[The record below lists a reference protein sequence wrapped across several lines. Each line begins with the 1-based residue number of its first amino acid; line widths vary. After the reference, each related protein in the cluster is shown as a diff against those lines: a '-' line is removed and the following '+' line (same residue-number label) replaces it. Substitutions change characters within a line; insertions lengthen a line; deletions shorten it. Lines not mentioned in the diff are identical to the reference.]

1 MREVAQRC
9 LGTEVAGVGG
19 GLVSGLR
26 ILHSRLALSLS
37 FLFEVESQL
46 TQACWWT
53 GGFASLEA
61 LSPSLKHANLHT
73 ALPEGGSVL
82 DDDAI

>member
-1 MREVAQRC
+1 M
-9 LGTEVAGVGG
+9 GG

-26 ILHSRLALSLS
+26 ILHSGLRILHAGLALSLS
-37 FLFEVESQL
+37 FLFKVESQL

-61 LSPSLKHANLHT
+61 LSPSLKHASLHT
-73 ALPEGGSVL
+73 ALPGGEGRAGGGSVL